1 MLKLSVLVAAML
13 IIATGLHLIGLPQDD
28 LFVQNYI
35 VWQLR
40 VPRLLAG
47 ICVGAILGATGAAY
61 QTLFR
66 NSLASPSTVG
76 TLAGAMLG
84 VGLFATGVVTF
95 LPPVFLALVGG

>member
-1 MLKLSVLVAAML
+1 MLKLSLLVAAML
-13 IIATGLHLIGLPQDD
+13 IIAIGLHLIGLPQDD

-66 NSLASPSTVG
+66 NSICHFFDG
-76 TLAGAMLG
+76 
-84 VGLFATGVVTF
+84 
-95 LPPVFLALVGG
+95 